1 MEFSPI
7 NVTGRGATPPNQ
19 AMTAPP
25 DPTLN
30 AFSNTLTGNP
40 TQTGRDGAD
49 LQPYLVVLS
58 GRDQGKQFPLMATRH
73 VLGRELSADIAIADP
88 KISRR
93 HCLLSLDGRQVHLED
108 LNSTNGTFVNNR
120 RITRHL
126 VQLLDRIRIGDTYLK
141 IDYKLP
147 NEALSE
153 QALYEAANIDSMT
166 QVLNRNA
173 FISRAQQEFSYCKRN
188 RSRLTVMMCD
198 ADHFKLTN
206 DNYGHLAGDQVLR
219 DLAKIL
225 QAEMR
230 REDLL
235 ARYGG
240 EEFIMLLREISAEAA
255 VALAERIRVTVLQH
269 CFRYQNFTIPS
280 TLSIGLCTR
289 RIDGTM
295 ALDDII
301 RTADDALYLAKK
313 NGRNRVEIGP

>member
-1 MEFSPI
+1 M
-7 NVTGRGATPPNQ
+7 TTPP
-19 AMTAPP
+19 
-25 DPTLN
+25 DSTLN
-30 AFSNTLTGNP
+30 AFSNTLTGNAI
-40 TQTGRDGAD
+40 QTGRDSAD

-58 GRDQGKQFPLMATRH
+58 GRDQGKQFPLAANRH
-73 VLGRELSADIAIADP
+73 ILGRELSADIPIADP

-93 HCLLSLDGRQVHLED
+93 HCLLAINGRQAHLED
-108 LNSTNGTFVNNR
+108 LNSTNGTFVNDR
-120 RITRHL
+120 RISRHPL
-126 VQLLDRIRIGDTYLK
+126 QLLDRIRIGDTYLK
-141 IDYKLP
+141 VDYKLP
-147 NEALSE
+147 SEAVSE

-166 QVLNRNA
+166 KVLNRNA

-230 REDLL
+230 HEDLL

-255 VALAERIRVTVLQH
+255 VALAERIRLTVLKH
-269 CFRYQNFTIPS
+269 TFRYQNSTIPS

-289 RIDGTM
+289 RVDAPMT
-295 ALDDII
+295 LDDIV
-301 RTADDALYLAKK
+301 RTADDALYRAKK
-313 NGRNRVEIGP
+313 NGRNRVEIGN

>member
-1 MEFSPI
+1 M
-7 NVTGRGATPPNQ
+7 TTPP
-19 AMTAPP
+19 
-25 DPTLN
+25 DSTLN
-30 AFSNTLTGNP
+30 AFSNTLTGNA
-40 TQTGRDGAD
+40 TQTGLDSAD

-58 GRDQGKQFPLMATRH
+58 GRDQGKQFPLTASQH
-73 VLGRELSADIAIADP
+73 ILGRELSADIPIADP

-93 HCLLSLDGRQVHLED
+93 HCLLSTNGRHVHLED
-108 LNSTNGTFVNNR
+108 LNSTNGTYVNDR
-120 RITRHL
+120 RISRHPL
-126 VQLLDRIRIGDTYLK
+126 QLLDRIRIGDTYLK

-147 NEALSE
+147 SEAVSE

-166 QVLNRNA
+166 KVLNRNA

-206 DNYGHLAGDQVLR
+206 DNYGHLAGDQVLQ

-230 REDLL
+230 HEDLL

-255 VALAERIRVTVLQH
+255 VALAERIRMTVLKH
-269 CFRYQNFTIPS
+269 TFRYQNLTIPS

-289 RIDGTM
+289 RVDVPMT
-295 ALDDII
+295 LDDII
-301 RTADDALYLAKK
+301 RTADDALYRAKK
-313 NGRNRVEIGP
+313 NGRNRVEIGG

>member
-1 MEFSPI
+1 M
-7 NVTGRGATPPNQ
+7 TTPP
-19 AMTAPP
+19 
-25 DPTLN
+25 DSTLN
-30 AFSNTLTGNP
+30 AFSNTLTGNA
-40 TQTGRDGAD
+40 TQTGLDSAD

-58 GRDQGKQFPLMATRH
+58 GRDQGKQFPLTASQH
-73 VLGRELSADIAIADP
+73 ILGRELSADIPIADP

-93 HCLLSLDGRQVHLED
+93 HCLLSINGRHVHLED
-108 LNSTNGTFVNNR
+108 LNSTNGTYVNDR
-120 RITRHL
+120 RISRHPL
-126 VQLLDRIRIGDTYLK
+126 QLLDRIRIGDTYLK

-147 NEALSE
+147 SEAVSE

-166 QVLNRNA
+166 KVLNRNA

-188 RSRLTVMMCD
+188 HSRLTVMMCD

-230 REDLL
+230 HEDLL

-255 VALAERIRVTVLQH
+255 VALAERIRMTVLKH
-269 CFRYQNFTIPS
+269 TFRYQNLTIPS

-289 RIDGTM
+289 RVDVPMT
-295 ALDDII
+295 LDDII
-301 RTADDALYLAKK
+301 RTADDALYRAKK
-313 NGRNRVEIGP
+313 NGRNRVEIGG